1 MKSVRLLRAAAGAL
15 ILSLGAISA
24 PVLADETADEGYD
37 VIVDLGAGARVQP
50 RYEGSGD
57 YEVVPVPLVNLSY
70 VSLGRLQIDERD
82 IRIWSVRPAFRW
94 RGEREESDLLPGFG
108 DVDAAYEFG
117 AAVAYRRGIWRAFAE
132 LRRGF
137 GGHEGL
143 VGEVGVDAIS
153 QPTPRLDI
161 AIGPRLTFASKD
173 YMQTYF
179 GVTPLQAAATGIAP
193 FDADAG
199 VKSLGVETSLRYALN
214 EDWFVVGKAGYFGLL
229 GDAAASPVV
238 DLGSSAQATA
248 TIGLSRRLR
257 FRF

>member
-1 MKSVRLLRAAAGAL
+1 MEFWRAGRLLACASVLSFTGAAW
-15 ILSLGAISA
+15 
-24 PVLADETADEGYD
+24 PVLAAEAAEEGYD
-37 VIVDLGAGARVQP
+37 LIVDLGVGARVQP

-57 YEVVPVPLVNLSY
+57 YEVTPVPLINLSY

-94 RGEREESDLLPGFG
+94 RGARDQSDLLPGFG
-108 DVDAAYEFG
+108 DVDTAYEFG
-117 AAVAYRRGIWRAFAE
+117 AAIAYRRGPWRTFAE

-143 VGEVGVDAIS
+143 VGEVGIDAIS
-153 QPTPRLDI
+153 QPMPRLDLSV
-161 AIGPRLTFASKD
+161 GPRLTFASKD
-173 YMQTYF
+173 YMETYF
-179 GVTPLQAAATGIAP
+179 SVSPIQAAATGLQP

-199 VKSLGVETSLRYALN
+199 IKSLGVETSLRYALDN
-214 EDWFVVGKAGYFGLL
+214 NWSVVGRAGYFGLL
-229 GDAAASPVV
+229 GDAADSPVV
-238 DLGSSAQATA
+238 DMGSSVQATA